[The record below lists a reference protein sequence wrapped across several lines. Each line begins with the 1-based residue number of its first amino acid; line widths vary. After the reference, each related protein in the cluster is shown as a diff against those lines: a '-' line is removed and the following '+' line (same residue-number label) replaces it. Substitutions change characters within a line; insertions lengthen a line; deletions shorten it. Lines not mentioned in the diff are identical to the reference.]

1 MQVFAVEHLVP
12 IALGQFAQNRISQ
25 INLSQNMRKMDI
37 EIVKA
42 CDLKVKIYNAVSLID
57 QVAAVFKD
65 NSYVVMAISDATE
78 KCKATCSNSGL
89 VYLLSR
95 MKDRK
100 EKKDDDVSREEE
112 LP

>member
-1 MQVFAVEHLVP
+1 
-12 IALGQFAQNRISQ
+12 
-25 INLSQNMRKMDI
+25 MRKMDI

-95 MKDRK
+95 MRDRK